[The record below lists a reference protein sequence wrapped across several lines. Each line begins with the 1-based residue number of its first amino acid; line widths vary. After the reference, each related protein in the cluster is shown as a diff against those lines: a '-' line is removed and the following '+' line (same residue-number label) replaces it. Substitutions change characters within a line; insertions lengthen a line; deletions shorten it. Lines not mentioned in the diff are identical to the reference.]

1 MNEDF
6 NPEAPRNLPSDAL
19 TKALEELIEGR
30 TSRAEGPGAQFAEMP
45 PDDLTEPCVAPGACP
60 LPLGEGF
67 GRAASSNAAQAPN
80 LTNLDALSSHSA
92 DCPACAARLRLLFAG
107 ASPEEEAEAAALPSA
122 SFDWQRNLASRLA
135 STSHRSEGRERG
147 WARPFYLWAGA
158 GLAASLLLAAGLTGW
173 WRIASTPERLLAEAY
188 TQSRIFDLRMPGAG
202 FAEVKPAMH
211 LRGGAAGRESS
222 RLLDA
227 RARIERHLESAPE
240 DQHWLQLEARSDVL
254 EERFD
259 PAIDILDRLLA
270 TGPVTSS
277 LLVDDAAAYFQR
289 GVATGSEND
298 RATALEYLSHADELA
313 PGDPVVLFNEAVVM
327 EDRGQVMNAVE
338 TWNRYLR
345 FERDPRWLAE
355 GRRRIE
361 ALEQKLNQLKSHQSR
376 MEQHFATPQAMRSL
390 AADPAALAAIDEE
403 LSSTLLPR
411 LFDSAFPMPVDRSR
425 GSPCPETCLAARV
438 LLQSLAAS
446 LERNH
451 QDPWLTQLLPPN
463 LLPPGESPLDSKFL
477 AAAHALAQ
485 ALDASGRGDHAAARQ
500 QAEVAVQIYHTFGN
514 AAGEDRAE
522 LERVYALQRLSLQD
536 RCYQAAH
543 ALVDR
548 NSNLAAIQIFDLVEE
563 GICDTGPGAATS
575 NNPSF
580 KRAWRLAQEHHYS
593 LLEMRA
599 RNLMGGAA
607 VESGDTEDAWRMYL
621 GTIRTFYAGDYP
633 PFRGFTILSGMAEVE
648 KSTPRVHLALLL
660 EREVMG
666 ILELTPSRALI
677 PSQRFDLAIAA
688 IRAGDVPEAQKELGK
703 MHAQLAADES
713 ARPLK
718 GFLADSEIAM
728 ANLYLS
734 RGHFDLA
741 GNMLDT
747 AHNDMAGQDDD
758 ADRRAY
764 AAARGQLDLALG
776 HPNAAESMLR
786 EAILMEEAKA
796 GKVGA
801 GNIIFAQQ
809 NRDLYAVL
817 AGVWLA
823 QGRSSQDVLALWERY
838 RLRILGKPV
847 PVCPEKGLACLEP
860 RLIAALTGLEP
871 GRFGSAAT
879 EPIQA
884 IGQIVLLDRTLIYRA
899 NAQGVVWTSIPVGRE
914 DLLASAA
921 ELERAASSPATSK
934 DSIDRT
940 ARRVGGL
947 LLGPLSEA
955 PRAGVQ
961 SAVTG
966 QLLLESDPLLGNLP
980 WPLVETAFGPIG
992 LDFDLEE
999 SPSLV
1004 LDLRSEMAASSP
1016 ARPSGQPLV
1025 VGASVAPSGTSDSQ
1039 FLPEVLVEAKAVAL
1053 FDNKPILLLAS
1064 QATQARVAAKLATAS
1079 AIHFAGHAAQ
1089 QDGVTRLLLA
1099 PQKAPSGGTTPG
1111 AAISDKPAQDRPYLD
1126 SDFLRKH
1133 PPRAARLAVFSAC
1146 STGKKGEGWNHGM
1159 GDIVDTLAA
1168 LGVPDVVATRWQIDS
1183 GSAVPMMDAF
1193 YGSLAKGLS
1202 VPQALTAARQSL
1214 IRDPRYRHPYYWA
1227 AYYAS
1232 GSGRT
1237 DLSRIFHAGG

>member
-1 MNEDF
+1 
-6 NPEAPRNLPSDAL
+6 L
-19 TKALEELIEGR
+19 T
-30 TSRAEGPGAQFAEMP
+30 
-45 PDDLTEPCVAPGACP
+45 DLDV
-60 LPLGEGF
+60 L
-67 GRAASSNAAQAPN
+67 
-80 LTNLDALSSHSA
+80 LSHAA
-92 DCPACAARLRLLFAG
+92 DCPACAARLRLLFEG
-107 ASPEEEAEAAALPSA
+107 ASPEEEAGAAALS
-122 SFDWQRNLASRLA
+122 SSSVDWQRNLASRLA
-135 STSHRSEGRERG
+135 RTSHRSEGRERG

-173 WRIASTPERLLAEAY
+173 WRIANTPERLLAEAY

-227 RARIERHLESAPE
+227 RAHIERHLESAPE

-270 TGPVTSS
+270 AGPITSS
-277 LLVDDAAAYFQR
+277 LLLDDAAAYFQR

-355 GRRRIE
+355 GRRRLE
-361 ALEQKLNQLKSHQSR
+361 ALEQKLNQLKSHQGR
-376 MEQHFATPQAMRSL
+376 MEQHLATPEAMR
-390 AADPAALAAIDEE
+390 ALAGDSVTLTAIDEE

-411 LFDSAFPMPVDRSR
+411 LLDSAFPMPVDRSR
-425 GSPCPETCLAARV
+425 GSPCPETCLAART
-438 LLQSLAAS
+438 LLQALAVS
-446 LERNH
+446 VERNH

-463 LLPPGESPLDSKFL
+463 LPQSSESTLDPKFI
-477 AAAHALAQ
+477 AAAHDLAQ
-485 ALDASGRGDHAAARQ
+485 ALDASGKGDHAAARRH
-500 QAEVAVQIYHTFGN
+500 ADAAVQLFHSLGN

-548 NSNLAAIQIFDLVEE
+548 SPNLAAVQIFDLVEE
-563 GICDTGPGAATS
+563 GICDSRPGAATS
-575 NNPSF
+575 DNPSF
-580 KRAWRLAQEHHYS
+580 TRALRLAQEHHYP

-599 RNLMGGAA
+599 RNLLGGAA

-621 GTIRTFYAGDYP
+621 GTIRKFYAGDYP
-633 PFRGFTILSGMAEVE
+633 PFRGFTILSGLAEVE

-713 ARPLK
+713 AKPLK

-734 RGHFDLA
+734 RGEFGSA
-741 GNMLDT
+741 GEILDA
-747 AHNDMAGQDDD
+747 AHNDMAGQNDDSD
-758 ADRRAY
+758 QRAY

-776 HPNAAESMLR
+776 HPDAAESMLR
-786 EAILMEEAKA
+786 EAVLTEEAKA

-823 QGRSSQDVLALWERY
+823 QGRSPLDVLALWERY

-860 RLIAALTGLEP
+860 RLIVALTGMEP
-871 GRFGSAAT
+871 GRSGST
-879 EPIQA
+879 VSEPVQA
-884 IGQIVLLDRTLIYRA
+884 IGQIVLLDRTLIYHA
-899 NAQGVVWTSIPVGRE
+899 NAQGIVWTSVPIGHE
-914 DLLASAA
+914 DLLAASAQ
-921 ELERAASSPATSK
+921 LERAAGSPATSQ
-934 DSIDRT
+934 DSIDRA
-940 ARRVGGL
+940 ARRIGGL
-947 LLGPLSEA
+947 LLGPLDEA
-955 PRAGVQ
+955 PRAAGQ
-961 SAVTG
+961 PAPTG

-980 WPLVETAFGPIG
+980 WPLVETADGPIG
-992 LDFDLEE
+992 LGYDLEE

-1004 LDLRSEMAASSP
+1004 LDRRSEIAASS
-1016 ARPSGQPLV
+1016 ANQISGQPLV
-1025 VGASVAPSGTSDSQ
+1025 VGASVTPSASSDSQ
-1039 FLPEVLVEAKAVAL
+1039 LLPEVLVEAKTVAS
-1053 FDNKPILLLAS
+1053 FDSKPNLLLGG
-1064 QATQARVAAKLATAS
+1064 QATQAQVAARLSTAS

-1099 PQKAPSGGTTPG
+1099 PQNTPPNGTSPG
-1111 AAISDKPAQDRPYLD
+1111 AAISERSSQDRPYLD

-1159 GDIVDTLAA
+1159 GDIVDTLAS

-1193 YGSLAKGLS
+1193 YGGLAKGFN

-1237 DLSRIFHAGG
+1237 NLSRIFHVGG